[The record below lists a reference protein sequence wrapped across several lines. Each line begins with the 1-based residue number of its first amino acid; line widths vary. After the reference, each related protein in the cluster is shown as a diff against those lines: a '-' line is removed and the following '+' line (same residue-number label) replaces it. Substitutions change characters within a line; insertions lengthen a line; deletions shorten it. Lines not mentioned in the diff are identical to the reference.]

1 MITLTFSVGDL
12 STVMQIY
19 DRIQIM
25 RYTGTGIPDSP
36 VTDITDYTT
45 IASGTDTISSRSG
58 VSDVELN
65 ASYTQYYFIDP
76 DGAADKW
83 YISRY
88 YDDSTGSASA
98 WADPVLGEPYDIY
111 YDPLYPSEIEF
122 GSADQLV
129 IDRIRLLMGDPVGLR
144 REYGEDAASSIHPDG
159 RTYELDEKGWPASVN
174 MNNVQ
179 YVSTSNPS
187 INGYRFL
194 RFTEDISTTTWSGCQ
209 EYGVDIW
216 YYTFLYSDREIMEAY
231 DNCPPPIGL
240 TTDTATPE
248 AYMLKTAYEL
258 LYQQV
263 FNDAMEDGA
272 VITDEGSRYDP
283 SPGLNNRK
291 ALLDNLKKRLEDL
304 VDSLIHTA
312 TTGVLI
318 D

>member
-1 MITLTFSVGDL
+1 MITLTFTVGDL
-12 STVMQIY
+12 TTVMQIY
-19 DRIQIM
+19 DKIQIM

-36 VTDITDYTT
+36 VTSLVDYTT
-45 IASGTDTISSRSG
+45 IASGTDTVSSRNG
-58 VSDVELN
+58 VSDILLDSN
-65 ASYTQYYFIDP
+65 YTQYYFVDP
-76 DGAADKW
+76 DGFADNW

-88 YDDSTGSASA
+88 YNESNGSASA

-111 YDPLYPSEIEF
+111 YDPLYPPEIEF

-179 YVSTSNPS
+179 YTETSNPS

-194 RFTEDISTTTWSGCQ
+194 RFTENISTTTWSGCQ

-216 YYTFLYSDREIMEAY
+216 YYTFRHSDRQIMEAY
-231 DNCPPPIGL
+231 DNCPPPTGL

-258 LYQQV
+258 LYQE
-263 FNDAMEDGA
+263 FWEDTGEDGA
-272 VITDEGSRYDP
+272 VITDEGTRYDP
-283 SPGLNNRK
+283 SPGLDNRR
-291 ALLDNLKKRLEDL
+291 ALLEDLKKRLEDL